1 MRIVYRITAFTC
13 SPGTLF
19 APLKLVNQKI
29 IAMNIYVFNLHD
41 GVSDHELKQLFV
53 PFGEV
58 KSASVV
64 MDVISGGSR
73 GFGHVEIEDENAA
86 QKAITHLNGTELET
100 LTIYVEKTKTT
111 EGIVLTGSH
120 HFDPAGFIKN

>member
-1 MRIVYRITAFTC
+1 
-13 SPGTLF
+13 
-19 APLKLVNQKI
+19 
-29 IAMNIYVFNLHD
+29 MNIYVFNLHD
-41 GVSDHELKQLFV
+41 GVGDHELKQLFV

-86 QKAITHLNGTELET
+86 QKAIIHLNGTELET
-100 LTIYVEKTKTT
+100 LTIYVEKTKTI
-111 EGIVLTGSH
+111 EGTVLTGSH